1 MPKIQ
6 NRTLSIKSDENNNT
20 QTEIIITP
28 YVTKKKK
35 RKKNYLFVIPISY
48 LQQNLPAVIQTKTT
62 SFAVTIYR

>member
-1 MPKIQ
+1 MNKI
-6 NRTLSIKSDENNNT
+6 DT

-35 RKKNYLFVIPISY
+35 INYLFVIPISY

-62 SFAVTIYR
+62 SFAVTMYI